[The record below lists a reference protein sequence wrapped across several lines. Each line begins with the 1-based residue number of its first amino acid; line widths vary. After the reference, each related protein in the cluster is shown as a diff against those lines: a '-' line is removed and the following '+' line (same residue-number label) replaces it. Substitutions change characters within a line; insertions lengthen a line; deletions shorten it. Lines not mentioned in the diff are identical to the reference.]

1 MKKRLLFVALAFSL
15 IIQAQTNSNQRGS
28 KTMTVTY
35 LGTSPKLTEIKP
47 ISSFPEKARF
57 EDGVYV
63 VPNKLSKSG
72 VIDRIENPISDPVI
86 QNSNAPLF
94 NGAAVKV
101 GFDGGSNQD
110 NAIVNGI
117 QVAPP
122 DTQGDVGPN
131 HYIQMTNSVTTIFD
145 KSGNTVFG
153 PSPNSVFFQNLD
165 PRLAGTN
172 DGDPV
177 VVYDQFEDRWI
188 VSQFAISAGAPYF
201 MLVAVSQTGD
211 PLGAYNQY
219 AIDYG
224 NDFPDYP
231 KLGVWNDALFITTR
245 DFENGSSFAGFSIV
259 AIDKF
264 DMYSGIETN
273 AQRFEIDN
281 PDFDGILPA
290 DADGN
295 IPPPA
300 GEPHYSLYLSA
311 SGNLLNLVTTA
322 IDFDTPENS
331 TLIFSTIPV
340 AAYSFFQSQVSQP
353 NGQTLDALPFFLMYR
368 LQYMNFGT
376 HASMLTNH
384 TVQQESGGTFGIR
397 WYEFRKTATP
407 WSVYQQ
413 GTYLPDD
420 NLNRWMGSIA
430 MNGEGDIALGYSVA
444 GSTLNP
450 SIRFVGQTSDQSGT
464 GSLNVAETSI
474 LEGTLSSRGTNRWG
488 DYAMMSIDPVDG
500 DFWFTQEYVKNDLS
514 FSGWGTYISEFA
526 FGNPPIALCQDIAI
540 SLDETGIAT
549 ITPDQI
555 DNGSIDFNGGAV
567 TLSLD
572 IDTFDCS
579 NLGENMVNLIVTGS
593 EGIPASCSARV
604 VVLDNIAPIAVCQD
618 IAIRVNSTEPTEIT
632 FEQVDGG
639 STDNCGINNATFSKS
654 TFSIADIGENIIDV
668 TVSDANGNT
677 SVCQSTITVIDE
689 AEIGPPIAVCQDLVI
704 QLDSSGNASITP
716 QQVDNGSL
724 DAIGGAVDLALDTTT
739 FNCSNLGLNT
749 VALTVTDAGGLT
761 DICTATVTVEDNLP
775 PSVECQNIAVNL
787 DAEGVATITPEELI
801 RTGGGEILGLFPWAS
816 SSPNTLF
823 TFEYDSTTDDIS
835 IKDNPFGSLPGNN
848 ISIAQNPVDNQI
860 YVLLDAGAAQA
871 QNIDRALYPFDM
883 ASRTVGNKITSIVSV
898 GGQTTPNAMDF
909 DSDGNLYVVFKNGEV
924 NKFDLLTGTA
934 SAFAQ
939 VSLNKAMGL
948 TYDDDQNR
956 LIYVAQ
962 SASGATTNLFEIDL
976 QGNVNLLFELI
987 SPCGSTGQAMD
998 YVGGGKLLASGTF
1011 GCNRIFTIDLNNQ
1024 SIETIISPLGIN
1036 APVGNLKDIL
1046 FLPQGIADNC
1056 QIADISLSQ
1065 SSFTIDD
1072 LGENIVTVTVTDTSG
1087 NSASCEAIV
1096 TITETAPF
1104 VTTWNTSIPDESD
1117 DRTIVIPTFD
1127 GEDYNYS
1134 VNWGD
1139 GQIETGLTGDATHIY
1154 DVSGTYQVSISGDFP
1169 RIYFAGIGDNSK
1181 IVSVDQWGEIQWT
1194 SMEDAFNGCNN
1205 LDVVATDVPDL
1216 SQVTNLSRMLAGCNS
1231 LVGNTTFNDWDVSTI
1246 TKMNAFFSQANSF
1259 TQDLDKWNVSN
1270 VEEMSGMFFVNTGF
1284 NGNIGTWDVS
1294 NVRAMNQMF
1303 QNATA
1308 FNQDLNNWNTGS
1320 VTDMQLMFADATAFN
1335 GDITNWNTSNV
1346 FFTFGMFENAIVFNR
1361 DISSWDV
1368 SNVSTMFSM
1377 FESATSF
1384 DQDLSAWDIS
1394 SIFQQTPE
1402 TGMASMFLNAGIS
1415 QTNYDNTLI
1424 GWATLSDSES
1434 QIPLDVVFDGG
1445 NSQFCLSELARQNLI
1460 DSFGWTITDGG
1471 ITADCERPFVTTW
1484 KTDNEGVSADNQITI
1499 PTFPGETYN
1508 YTVDWGDGS
1517 NTENVVGNITHTYD
1531 EPGTYVVSIWGDF
1544 PRFFFTEAADLQ
1556 KISNINQWGDLI
1568 WSSFDG
1574 MFVNCSNLDIS
1585 AIDIPILTEVESFR
1599 AAFFGCSNLIWN
1611 QTVGN
1616 WDMSNAVNLSA
1627 MFSNATVFNQDINT
1641 WNLENV
1647 ETINDM
1653 FNGATFF
1660 NQSLSNWKFPKVN
1673 SLNSLFQ
1680 DASSFNQDIS
1690 GWDLSNISDIGEL
1703 FFGASSFNQDIGGWN
1718 VENVISMF
1726 GTFYDAISFN
1736 QDLND
1741 WNVSKVRDMNYMFK
1755 GANTFNGK
1763 IGSWQVSELV
1773 AFGWSFQGASS
1784 FNQDLSQ
1791 WKITNVIDMRGLFD
1805 ESGLS
1810 NENYDETLISWS
1822 QLPSLQNQVQLDAP
1836 NNEYCLSEAARRNI
1850 IDTYGWTIND
1860 GGKAANCI
1868 ETECTTFSNI
1878 ALGKTAIQSTTYGDG
1893 VASIAIDG
1901 NTFGDSPW
1909 TADATLQHTISGEF
1923 QPWWQVDLGETSAI
1937 KGITIF
1943 NRTDKLLARLNNFY
1957 ILISETPFNETA
1969 TLSELLVDDT
1979 ILNYFFEG
1987 EAGLEENFD
1996 FDANGRYVRIQLSG
2010 TGTLHMAEVEVLG
2023 CAVEAVQRPFVTTW
2037 KTDNMGLL
2045 EDNQVTIPTFPGETY
2060 NYTVDWGDGTTTE
2073 NVTGDITHTYSSSGT
2088 YTVSISGDFPRIYLS
2103 SSISNAQK
2111 LLTIE
2116 QWGDIVWSSMEEA
2129 FYASDPN
2136 ITASDVPNLTN
2147 VTSLKSMFYACPGLR
2162 NENLSMNNWDV
2173 SGIEDMASMFTL
2185 SGISG
2190 IKIPDWDVGNVK
2202 DMSSMFV
2209 FGSITFDINQWDV
2222 SSVIDMSNMFFD
2234 CSIGQSLENWDV
2246 SSVIDMS
2253 NIFGDPS
2260 MTNDDY
2266 DKTLIGWSQLPSLQS
2281 GVQLDAP
2288 SKQYCLSEEARQ
2300 SIIDIYGWT
2309 INDGGKAV
2317 DCEETECTSFTNIAL
2332 NKIATQSS
2340 TYGDGVASIAID
2352 GNTFGDSPWTADA
2365 TLQHTISGEFQSW
2378 WQVDLGEISTIKGL
2392 NIFNRTDKLQGR
2404 LNNFYILI
2412 SETPFSETAT
2422 LSELLTDGTIFNY
2435 FFEGEAGL
2443 EENFDFE
2450 TNGRY
2455 VRVQLSGIGTLHLAE
2470 VEVMGCAGELTQR
2483 PFVTTWKTDNP
2494 GESEDNQISIPT
2506 FDGETY
2512 DYFVDWGDGTTSE
2525 NVTADITHSYAVP
2538 GSYTVS
2544 ISGEFPRV
2552 YFNYYGDSNKL
2563 LSVDEWGSIKW
2574 SSMEDAFSGA
2584 RNLDVIAEDVPDLS
2598 QVITTRNMFANCRNL
2613 KGTISFD
2620 NWDVS
2625 NIENMDSMFVW
2636 ALLFNQQLSEWD
2648 VSNVENMNYMFGFNL
2663 EFNGDISNWNT
2674 PNVEIMA
2681 GMFDTANSFNQ
2692 DIGNWNVSKVKDMSF
2707 MFLSSETFNQNISG
2721 WDVSNV
2727 TKMTETFQSAPLFD
2741 QDLSSWRV
2749 SNVTDMSRMFQSS
2762 GLSNENY
2769 DKTLIGW
2776 SLLPSLQN
2784 GVQLDAPSNQYCSS
2798 QEARQSII
2806 DNYGWTINDGGKA
2819 IGCEETECTS
2829 FTNIALNKMATQSST
2844 YGDGVASIAVDGN
2857 TFGDSPW
2864 TADATL
2870 QHTISGEFQ
2879 PWWQVDLG
2887 ETSAIKGIT
2896 IFNRTDKLQARL
2908 NNFYILISET
2918 PFSETAT
2925 LSELLVDDNILNYF
2939 FEGEAGLEDNVDFD
2953 TNGRYVRIQLSE
2965 TGTLHM
2971 AEVEVLGCAGEAV
2984 PRPFVTTWKT
2994 DNPGLSEDNQ
3004 ITIPTFPGETYNYIV
3019 DWGDATTSENV
3030 TGDITHTYET
3040 PGTYTVSVSG
3050 DFPRIYFNAA
3060 FDVSINDSDKIIAVN
3075 SWGNNEW
3082 SSMQVAFSGCENLN
3096 VIADDVP
3103 NLSIANS
3110 TAAMFL
3116 GCSNLV
3122 GNLKFNEWNMSN
3134 IEEMQ
3139 SMFNRAILFNQP
3151 LNNWNTEK
3159 ALNINGM
3166 FAYAASFN
3174 QSINSWNIENV
3185 ENIGV
3190 MFGFASSFN
3199 QSLQDWDTSS
3209 VTNMNGVFAEAIT
3222 FNQSLENWDV
3232 SKVEDMS
3239 GILDLS
3245 GLSIANYDATLI
3257 GWSQLGSLQN
3267 DVVLGAFEKEYCLS
3281 EFARQNIIDNFGW
3294 IFNDGGKAVD
3304 CNPGGCLKPGNLA
3317 FGKPTEQSTTY
3328 GNGLS
3333 LYAVDGNIV
3342 GESPWSA
3349 DLQHTI
3355 SGESQSWWQVDLED
3369 NFSIENMVIFNRS
3382 DKLQSRL
3389 NNFYVLIS
3397 ETPFSPTATLDELLT
3412 DENIEYIFFEGAA
3425 GLESEIAFE
3434 TTGRYVRVQL
3444 SDVGTL
3450 HMAEVQVF
3458 GCSIAVPLTANL
3470 NEMNLYPNPAN
3481 DYINVSFS
3489 EVAKVDVFYVY
3500 DISGRMIQSSKA
3512 NANENNYLLNV
3523 TQLTTGTYFVKAI
3536 DNQGIEYYKQM
3547 VIKR

>member
-1 MKKRLLFVALAFSL
+1 MKKFTLTILIFLFGFLGTAQWQQFNNPQGGSVSDILSVESRLFIATNGGVFKSENNGSNWTLVNNGFPKNAFIWTIVTDGTNLFASVDQNGIYKSTNNGSSWFPINTGIESETFYQIYAENNNIIAAYANGGITFSNDGGLTWSEGTGPINNTQFSSFTSFNNKIYGGGSALFESSDNGVSWQEIIIPGLGPNGIRSLHANENKIYAGDDDDIFVFTTDTDVWSKIELNTFATITSIVEFDSQIYLVAANRIYVSDNDFQTFTVLSNPFVELSQNDIYINEDVILTVGIKGVFKTDDAGLNWYASNDGLVALNVEAL
-15 IIQAQTNSNQRGS
+15 LVDNNDI
-28 KTMTVTY
+28 Y
-35 LGTSPKLTEIKP
+35 LGTSFIGFYFSDDAGLTWELRNNGLNNFSARSISQLLLVNDVLYSITQDGIYSSANKGENWIKRLSPPGVYSISNISYDNGIFSSVTYGNEVYLSSDNMESWTTKPIVGLDFETSFNRIVLNENKLVLSTVNNELFISEDLGDTWANITIPNSFAATLDIDFINQKLVVATSRGVFITDDLGSTWSRLNGLEIRFNEIEVVNEIIYGATSDGLYATRLDLTGWYPVNENLERELTEL
-47 ISSFPEKARF
+47 E
-57 EDGVYV
+57 
-63 VPNKLSKSG
+63 L
-72 VIDRIENPISDPVI
+72 
-86 QNSNAPLF
+86 NS
-94 NGAAVKV
+94 
-101 GFDGGSNQD
+101 
-110 NAIVNGI
+110 
-117 QVAPP
+117 
-122 DTQGDVGPN
+122 
-131 HYIQMTNSVTTIFD
+131 TTIFGGSFRQGLWNLGRD
-145 KSGNTVFG
+145 LVNL
-153 PSPNSVFFQNLD
+153 PEQNLN
-165 PRLAGTN
+165 P
-172 DGDPV
+172 
-177 VVYDQFEDRWI
+177 
-188 VSQFAISAGAPYF
+188 
-201 MLVAVSQTGD
+201 
-211 PLGAYNQY
+211 
-219 AIDYG
+219 
-224 NDFPDYP
+224 
-231 KLGVWNDALFITTR
+231 FITTWKT
-245 DFENGSSFAGFSIV
+245 DNEGISEDNQITIPIYEANQFAVPLYYNYNVDWGDGTTSEGLTTSVTHTYAVAGTYTV
-259 AIDKF
+259 AI
-264 DMYSGIETN
+264 
-273 AQRFEIDN
+273 
-281 PDFDGILPA
+281 
-290 DADGN
+290 
-295 IPPPA
+295 
-300 GEPHYSLYLSA
+300 
-311 SGNLLNLVTTA
+311 
-322 IDFDTPENS
+322 
-331 TLIFSTIPV
+331 
-340 AAYSFFQSQVSQP
+340 
-353 NGQTLDALPFFLMYR
+353 
-368 LQYMNFGT
+368 
-376 HASMLTNH
+376 
-384 TVQQESGGTFGIR
+384 
-397 WYEFRKTATP
+397 
-407 WSVYQQ
+407 
-413 GTYLPDD
+413 
-420 NLNRWMGSIA
+420 
-430 MNGEGDIALGYSVA
+430 
-444 GSTLNP
+444 
-450 SIRFVGQTSDQSGT
+450 T
-464 GSLNVAETSI
+464 GSFPRIYFGDFNTETDKQKILSI
-474 LEGTLSSRGTNRWG
+474 EQWG
-488 DYAMMSIDPVDG
+488 DMAWSSMSR
-500 DFWFTQEYVKNDLS
+500 
-514 FSGWGTYISEFA
+514 A
-526 FGNPPIALCQDIAI
+526 FY
-540 SLDETGIAT
+540 
-549 ITPDQI
+549 
-555 DNGSIDFNGGAV
+555 
-567 TLSLD
+567 
-572 IDTFDCS
+572 
-579 NLGENMVNLIVTGS
+579 
-593 EGIPASCSARV
+593 
-604 VVLDNIAPIAVCQD
+604 
-618 IAIRVNSTEPTEIT
+618 
-632 FEQVDGG
+632 
-639 STDNCGINNATFSKS
+639 
-654 TFSIADIGENIIDV
+654 
-668 TVSDANGNT
+668 
-677 SVCQSTITVIDE
+677 
-689 AEIGPPIAVCQDLVI
+689 
-704 QLDSSGNASITP
+704 
-716 QQVDNGSL
+716 
-724 DAIGGAVDLALDTTT
+724 
-739 FNCSNLGLNT
+739 NCSNLD
-749 VALTVTDAGGLT
+749 VKALDTP
-761 DICTATVTVEDNLP
+761 NL
-775 PSVECQNIAVNL
+775 SNSTYLSQMF
-787 DAEGVATITPEELI
+787 EGC
-801 RTGGGEILGLFPWAS
+801 S
-816 SSPNTLF
+816 SL
-823 TFEYDSTTDDIS
+823 
-835 IKDNPFGSLPGNN
+835 
-848 ISIAQNPVDNQI
+848 
-860 YVLLDAGAAQA
+860 
-871 QNIDRALYPFDM
+871 
-883 ASRTVGNKITSIVSV
+883 VGN
-898 GGQTTPNAMDF
+898 
-909 DSDGNLYVVFKNGEV
+909 E
-924 NKFDLLTGTA
+924 
-934 SAFAQ
+934 
-939 VSLNKAMGL
+939 
-948 TYDDDQNR
+948 
-956 LIYVAQ
+956 
-962 SASGATTNLFEIDL
+962 LFS
-976 QGNVNLLFELI
+976 NW
-987 SPCGSTGQAMD
+987 
-998 YVGGGKLLASGTF
+998 
-1011 GCNRIFTIDLNNQ
+1011 DLNNVTSTDGMFNGASQ
-1024 SIETIISPLGIN
+1024 FNQAIGSWDISN
-1036 APVGNLKDIL
+1036 VRYMSAMFYKAAAFN
-1046 FLPQGIADNC
+1046 Q
-1056 QIADISLSQ
+1056 DISLWDVSSVEYLSLTFSQ
-1065 SSFTIDD
+1065 SSFNQPIGSWDVSNVVGFESMFAFNTAFNQDISSWNSENARGMQNMFLQADSFNQNISSWNVANVQD
-1072 LGENIVTVTVTDTSG
+1072 MNGMFSGASSFNQNLGSWDISRVTEMGNMFNSSGLSQENYDNILIGWNALISKRFDVNLGAFGISYCEGGTARQNLVEIYNWNFSDG
-1087 NSASCEAIV
+1087 GLQINCEANQQR
-1096 TITETAPF
+1096 PF
-1104 VTTWNTSIPDESD
+1104 VTSWLVKDINPFNNSI
-1117 DRTIVIPTFD
+1117 TIPTDSNLTYDFEVD
-1127 GEDYNYS
+1127 
-1134 VNWGD
+1134 WGD
-1139 GQIETGLTGDATHIY
+1139 GTFDSNVDGDISHSYAEEGL
-1154 DVSGTYQVSISGDFP
+1154 YQVSITGDFP
-1169 RIYFAGIGDNSK
+1169 RIIFALGGINSES
-1181 IVSVDQWGEIQWT
+1181 IQSINQWGDIKWT
-1194 SMEDAFNGCNN
+1194 SMEGAFADCNN
-1205 LDVVATDVPDL
+1205 LDVVAQDKP
-1216 SQVTNLSRMLAGCNS
+1216 NLSGVTSTREMFSNCRK
-1231 LVGNTTFNDWDVSTI
+1231 LVGNQSFNNWDVSTI
-1246 TKMNAFFSQANSF
+1246 VDMDFMFKNTLLFNTNLSNWDVSSVNSMYQMFYESAFNQSLGS
-1259 TQDLDKWNVSN
+1259 WNVSL
-1270 VEEMSGMFFVNTGF
+1270 V
-1284 NGNIGTWDVS
+1284 
-1294 NVRAMNQMF
+1294 AQM
-1303 QNATA
+1303 
-1308 FNQDLNNWNTGS
+1308 D
-1320 VTDMQLMFADATAFN
+1320 D
-1335 GDITNWNTSNV
+1335 
-1346 FFTFGMFENAIVFNR
+1346 
-1361 DISSWDV
+1361 
-1368 SNVSTMFSM
+1368 
-1377 FESATSF
+1377 
-1384 DQDLSAWDIS
+1384 
-1394 SIFQQTPE
+1394 
-1402 TGMASMFLNAGIS
+1402 MFLNSGLS
-1415 QTNYDNTLI
+1415 TLNYDNTLVE
-1424 GWATLSDSES
+1424 WSRL
-1434 QIPLDVVFDGG
+1434 PLLQSNLVFDAGT
-1445 NSQFCLSELARQNLI
+1445 STFCLGEDARQVLI
-1460 DSFGWTITDGG
+1460 DNYNWTINDFGL
-1471 ITADCERPFVTTW
+1471 DCSDVQAFVTTW
-1484 KTDNEGVSADNQITI
+1484 KTDNLGKTNDNQISIPISGGPYTI
-1499 PTFPGETYN
+1499 
-1508 YTVDWGDGS
+1508 DWGDGTIE
-1517 NTENVVGNITHTYD
+1517 TEIYNESLHTYD
-1531 EPGTYVVSIWGDF
+1531 LKGVYTVSITGEYNSI
-1544 PRFFFTEAADLQ
+1544 RVNSFTGNEANSDAL
-1556 KISNINQWGDLI
+1556 KLLKVNQWGDNQWLYM
-1568 WSSFDG
+1568 SFSGCENLDVLAIDSPDLSQITSLFSMFSGCKSLQGNDSFNNWDLSTVTDLTQVFNQCENFNANISNWDVSNVTNMSNLFGNCLEFNADISNWDVSKVTMMGG
-1574 MFVNCSNLDIS
+1574 MFSGAMN
-1585 AIDIPILTEVESFR
+1585 F
-1599 AAFFGCSNLIWN
+1599 N
-1611 QTVGN
+1611 QPLNN
-1616 WDMSNAVNLSA
+1616 WDVSQVTNMRG
-1627 MFSNATVFNQDINT
+1627 MFQSIGFNQDIGNWDVSQVT
-1641 WNLENV
+1641 
-1647 ETINDM
+1647 DM
-1653 FNGATFF
+1653 SFMFG
-1660 NQSLSNWKFPKVN
+1660 N
-1673 SLNSLFQ
+1673 ST
-1680 DASSFNQDIS
+1680 AFNQDIS
-1690 GWDLSNISDIGEL
+1690 SWDVSSVVDMYYMFGFSQFNEDLSNWNISSVTDMTKI
-1703 FFGASSFNQDIGGWN
+1703 F
-1718 VENVISMF
+1718 
-1726 GTFYDAISFN
+1726 
-1736 QDLND
+1736 LN
-1741 WNVSKVRDMNYMFK
+1741 SR
-1755 GANTFNGK
+1755 
-1763 IGSWQVSELV
+1763 
-1773 AFGWSFQGASS
+1773 
-1784 FNQDLSQ
+1784 
-1791 WKITNVIDMRGLFD
+1791 
-1805 ESGLS
+1805 LS
-1810 NENYDETLISWS
+1810 NENYDRTLISWS
-1822 QLPSLQNQVQLDAP
+1822 KLPTLQNDVQLGAQQ
-1836 NNEYCLSEAARRNI
+1836 NQYCQSENARQNL
-1850 IDTYGWTIND
+1850 IDNYNWVFNDNGKQEGCVITCTEFNLALNKPTQQSSTYGN
-1860 GGKAANCI
+1860 
-1868 ETECTTFSNI
+1868 
-1878 ALGKTAIQSTTYGDG
+1878 G
-1893 VASIAIDG
+1893 VSDLAVDG
-1901 NTFGDSPW
+1901 NTIGQSPW
-1909 TADATLQHTISGEF
+1909 APEASLQHSTTEL

-1957 ILISETPFNETA
+1957 ILISETPYNETA

-2088 YTVSISGDFPRIYLS
+2088 YTVSISGDFTRIYLS

-2544 ISGEFPRV
+2544 ISGEFPRI

-2648 VSNVENMNYMFGFNL
+2648 VSNVKNMNYMFGFNL

-2692 DIGNWNVSKVKDMSF
+2692 DIGNWNVSKVKDMSY

-2749 SNVTDMSRMFQSS
+2749 LNVTDMSRMFQSS

-2776 SLLPSLQN
+2776 SLLLSLQN

-2864 TADATL
+2864 TASATL
-2870 QHTISGEFQ
+2870 QHTVSGEFQ

-2887 ETSAIKGIT
+2887 ETSSIKGIT
-2896 IFNRTDKLQARL
+2896 IFNRSDKLQARL

-2994 DNPGLSEDNQ
+2994 DNPGISDDNQ
-3004 ITIPTFPGETYNYIV
+3004 ITIPTFPGETYNYTV
-3019 DWGDATTSENV
+3019 DWGDGTTTENV
-3030 TGDITHTYET
+3030 TGDIIHSYSAS
-3040 PGTYTVSVSG
+3040 GTYVVSISG
-3050 DFPRIYFNAA
+3050 DFPRIYFNDA

-3209 VTNMNGVFAEAIT
+3209 VTNMNGVFAEALT

-3245 GLSIANYDATLI
+3245 GLSIENYDATLI

-3355 SGESQSWWQVDLED
+3355 SGESQSWWQVDLEG
-3369 NFSIENMVIFNRS
+3369 NFSIENIVIFNRS

-3412 DENIEYIFFEGAA
+3412 DENIEHIFFEGAA

-3458 GCSIAVPLTANL
+3458 GCSLAVPLTANL